1 MEILSEGDSINELML
16 LVGGM
21 VEVLK
26 PGMDDTA
33 EELSI
38 SMDGHNSIRGGYAR
52 QLSVAILNSKHSG
65 AGFLYL
71 SLTCT
76 RGSSVPIHACIF
88 ARQAPG

>member
-1 MEILSEGDSINELML
+1 MLIAAAPAQVEILSEGDSINELML

-38 SMDGHNSIRGGYAR
+38 SMDGHSSIRGGYAR
-52 QLSVAILNSKHSG
+52 HDALSFCRVYISTSVVRDISIA
-65 AGFLYL
+65 L
-71 SLTCT
+71 SAHL
-76 RGSSVPIHACIF
+76 SQP
-88 ARQAPG
+88 